1 MRFKKRRFLKLQR
14 ENKQK
19 AAMAENVLRE
29 YLREAM
35 LMNTRVDHLASLKA
49 PKPSPIFCE
58 IKPHIFEHKYVTQVL
73 GIDLPLNESY
83 PYSAP
88 VYKRILQE
96 QKLLEEFFSYSDEEI
111 YVELLKE
118 QDEAT
123 DASPW
128 SWTGLLRAGSDLKAA
143 AAALKV
149 IALDPSKIKDFVSS
163 VWQVIQEP
171 FDTMK
176 QFFTTIIETGKEWGI
191 AFMTKLGGIAEKIWG
206 WIQAAADKVTA
217 MSGWK
222 QVLGI
227 AAVALGLTY
236 AWKNWGSFIITG
248 MKHFNSF
255 VDLVAKAKDYIKKES
270 FIPAASLVG
279 ALYGDE
285 DDSLNEFLGFGK
297 KDKWAE
303 KAEEIEAEE
312 QMTDEEKAQKKS
324 EKTVAKV
331 GEKETKAG
339 EAEANVAAMG
349 EEDPEK
355 QPWWMQLGAAN
366 MPDALKEK
374 GAEIIAWLKENIVG
388 AIWGAGKKL
397 LSGMA
402 TGAADAATSGGVVS
416 FLKGLGALYGGL
428 TFVLKTLRPAFQS
441 VADQG
446 TIKAE
451 IEEAGGEEEF
461 WEEGTDEAKKD
472 DKGKE
477 EKKNEAFVRQL
488 VREMLLNE
496 EYYSKLPKGHIDG
509 QPWPGTPEDLAD
521 AQASTW
527 GHGTV
532 VDRPGYKELVRT
544 GYDFSVGKAQPILKL
559 SEQHLRKLIQSYYK
573 PF

>member
-35 LMNTRVDHLASLKA
+35 LMNTRVDHLASLQS

-58 IKPHIFEHKYVTQVL
+58 IKPHIFERKYVTQVL

-83 PYSAP
+83 PYSP
-88 VYKRILQE
+88 LVYKHIIHE

-128 SWTGLLRAGSDLKAA
+128 SWTGLIRAGSDLKSA

-176 QFFTTIIETGKEWGI
+176 EFFGTIIEKGKEWGI
-191 AFMTKLGGIAEKIWG
+191 AFMNKLGGIAEKIWG
-206 WIQAAADKVTA
+206 WIEAAADKVTA

-236 AWKNWGSFIITG
+236 AWKNWGSFIVDG

-285 DDSLNEFLGFGK
+285 DDSLNEIWPFGKK

-355 QPWWMQLGAAN
+355 QPWWMQFGAAN
-366 MPDALKEK
+366 LPDDLKEK

-441 VADQG
+441 VVDQG

-461 WEEGTDEAKKD
+461 WEEGTDEAK
-472 DKGKE
+472 
-477 EKKNEAFVRQL
+477 NEALVRL
-488 VREMLLNE
+488 AVREMLM
-496 EYYSKLPKGHIDG
+496 
-509 QPWPGTPEDLAD
+509 
-521 AQASTW
+521 
-527 GHGTV
+527 
-532 VDRPGYKELVRT
+532 
-544 GYDFSVGKAQPILKL
+544 
-559 SEQHLRKLIQSYYK
+559 SEPAY
-573 PF
+573 